1 MHKPITDASLSIV
14 REVVSIGSTPIA
26 LPLNVVKEMIAR
38 IDIQGKKIRA
48 YKTLVD
54 CHDNYLCEVDQT
66 SAVSQRLL
74 CLEKARQ
81 ELNKI

>member
-1 MHKPITDASLSIV
+1 MHKAITDASLSIV
-14 REVVSIGSTPIA
+14 REVVSIGSTQIV
-26 LPLNVVKEMIAR
+26 LPLDVVKEMIAR
-38 IDIQGKKIRA
+38 IDIQDKKIRA
-48 YKTLVD
+48 YKALVD

-81 ELNKI
+81 ELNRI